1 MKQIFLAPSKYG
13 ADLVQEWL
21 HEEGIESEV
30 VYATDPTHDPERR
43 TAGYYAIFC
52 HEADYDAAADLL
64 DRLQLWD
71 EPIGLHERIALLPE
85 LDDEDLLDT
94 FVEEFHRNP
103 AVSIA
108 AEMEL
113 ERRGNKPSRATV
125 DRLFRSVNELQ
136 EWENTPIQ
144 ESLRHYLAIVLIPF
158 WGLILGTML
167 LVAPNHPELSQ
178 KRWFKNAIAHGGAV
192 GTIFGG
198 LIWMMLAFSFAVIVS
213 QRILAK

>member
-21 HEEGIESEV
+21 QEEGIESEV

-43 TAGYYAIFC
+43 TTGYYAIFC
-52 HEADYDAAADLL
+52 HDADHDAAVAVL
-64 DRLQLWD
+64 DHLELWSP
-71 EPIGLHERIALLPE
+71 PIGVHERIALLPE
-85 LDDEDLLDT
+85 LDDEDLLNT

-113 ERRGNKPSRATV
+113 ERRGNKPSQSTV
-125 DRLFRSVNELQ
+125 DRLFHTANEQQ

-144 ESLRHYLAIVLIPF
+144 ESIRHYLSIVLIPF
-158 WGLILGTML
+158 WGLILGTLL
-167 LVAPNHPELSQ
+167 LVAPDHPEFSP
-178 KRWFKNAIAHGGAV
+178 KRWFKNANAHGGAV

-198 LIWMMLAFSFAVIVS
+198 LIWLMLVFTFAVNIYWRI
-213 QRILAK
+213 QRK